1 MKNNEQKITPFLWFD
16 DNAEDAINFYTSI
29 FDNSKI
35 NSFTR
40 MPDGKVLTGS
50 FQLNGQN
57 FAAINGG
64 SMFQIN
70 PSISFYVACE
80 TVEEA
85 TSIWHKLIEGGS
97 DMMTFDT
104 YPWSEKYGWLK
115 DRFGMTWQITVDRN
129 IKQKITPAML
139 FTQNQHGKGK
149 EALDFYTN
157 FYTNLFEN
165 ASIVHLSTYQKG
177 QNEYATE
184 GMVLFSYFLLEGQS
198 FIIMDAGSPQP
209 YTFNEAVSLVINC
222 ENQEEIDH
230 YWNKITKGGGSE
242 NKCGWAKDKYG
253 VSWQII
259 PPILMQLMGDS
270 DPVKAQNVM
279 QAMFKMKKIEIKDL
293 QKAYDG
299 A

>member
-16 DNAEDAINFYTSI
+16 GNAEEAINFYTSI

-35 NSFTR
+35 NSFSR

-157 FYTNLFEN
+157 LFKN
-165 ASIVHLSTYQKG
+165 ASIEHLSTYQKG

-184 GMVLFSYFLLEGQS
+184 SMVLFSYFLLEGQS
-198 FIIMDAGSPQP
+198 FIIMDAGGPQP

-222 ENQEEIDH
+222 ENQAEIDH

>member
-1 MKNNEQKITPFLWFD
+1 MKNNEQKLTPFLWFD
-16 DNAEDAINFYTSI
+16 GNAEDAINFYTSI
-29 FDNSKI
+29 FNNSKI
-35 NSFTR
+35 NSFSR

-85 TSIWHKLIEGGS
+85 TSIWHKLLEGGS
-97 DMMTFDT
+97 AMMTFDT

-115 DRFGMTWQITVDRN
+115 DRFGMTWQITVDTN

-157 FYTNLFEN
+157 LFKN

-184 GMVLFSYFLLEGQS
+184 GMVMFSYFLLEGQS
-198 FIIMDAGSPQP
+198 FIIMDAGGPQP

-222 ENQEEIDH
+222 ENQAEIDH
-230 YWNKITKGGGSE
+230 YWSKITEGGGSE

-259 PPILMQLMGDS
+259 PPILMQLMSDS
-270 DPVKAQNVM
+270 DPVKANNVM
-279 QAMFKMKKIEIKDL
+279 QAMFKMKKIIIEDL
-293 QKAYDG
+293 LEAHQKTV
-299 A
+299 

>member
-1 MKNNEQKITPFLWFD
+1 MKSNEQKITPFLWFD

-29 FDNSKI
+29 FDNSKTK
-35 NSFTR
+35 SFTR

-85 TSIWHKLIEGGS
+85 TAIWHKLIEGGS

-139 FTQNQHGKGK
+139 FTKNQHGKGK

-157 FYTNLFEN
+157 LFKN
-165 ASIVHLSTYQKG
+165 ASIEHLSTYQKG

-198 FIIMDAGSPQP
+198 FIIMDAGGPQP
-209 YTFNEAVSLVINC
+209 YTFNEAVSFVINC
-222 ENQEEIDH
+222 ENQAEIDH
-230 YWNKITKGGGSE
+230 FWSKITEGGGSE
-242 NKCGWAKDKYG
+242 NRCGWAKDKYG

-259 PPILMQLMGDS
+259 PPILMQLMSDS
-270 DPVKAQNVM
+270 DPVKANNVM
-279 QAMFKMKKIEIKDL
+279 QTMFKMKKIEIKDL

>member
-1 MKNNEQKITPFLWFD
+1 MKNSEQKITPFLWFD
-16 DNAEDAINFYTSI
+16 SYAEEAINFYTSI
-29 FDNSKI
+29 FDDSKI
-35 NSFTR
+35 NSITR
-40 MPDGKVLTGS
+40 MPDGKVLTIG

-64 SMFQIN
+64 AMFQIN

-85 TSIWHKLIEGGS
+85 TSIWDKLFESGS
-97 DMMTFDT
+97 AMMTFDT

-115 DRFGMTWQITVDRN
+115 DRFGMTWQIIVDTH

-139 FTQNQHGKGK
+139 FTQYQHGKGK
-149 EALDFYTN
+149 EALG

-184 GMVLFSYFLLEGQS
+184 GMVMFSYFLLEDQS
-198 FIIMDAGSPQP
+198 FIIMDAGGPQA
-209 YTFNEAVSLVINC
+209 YTFNEAVSFVINC

-230 YWNKITKGGGSE
+230 YWSKITEGGGSE
-242 NKCGWAKDKYG
+242 SKCGWAKDKHG

-259 PPILMQLMGDS
+259 SPILMQLMDDS
-270 DPVKAQNVM
+270 DPVKANNVI
-279 QAMFKMKKIEIKDL
+279 QAMFKMKKIIIEDL
-293 QKAYDG
+293 LEAHQKTV
-299 A
+299 

>member
-16 DNAEDAINFYTSI
+16 GNAEEAINFYTST

-85 TSIWHKLIEGGS
+85 TSIWHQLLKGGS
-97 DMMTFDT
+97 VMMTFDS

-149 EALDFYTN
+149 EALN

-165 ASIVHLSTYQKG
+165 AVIKNLATYQKG
-177 QNEYATE
+177 QNDYATE
-184 GMVLFSYFLLEGQS
+184 GMVLFSHFLLEGQS
-198 FIIMDAGSPQP
+198 FIIMDAGGPQA
-209 YTFNEAVSLVINC
+209 YTFNEAVSFVINC
-222 ENQEEIDH
+222 ENQTEIDRF
-230 YWNKITKGGGSE
+230 WGKITEGGGSE
-242 NKCGWAKDKYG
+242 NRCGWAKDKYG

-270 DPVKAQNVM
+270 DPVKSQNVM
-279 QAMFKMKKIEIKDL
+279 QAMFKMKKIIIEDL
-293 QKAYDG
+293 LEAHQKTV
-299 A
+299 

>member
-16 DNAEDAINFYTSI
+16 GNAEEAINFYTSI

-35 NSFTR
+35 NSFSR

-115 DRFGMTWQITVDRN
+115 DRFGMTWQITVDTN

-157 FYTNLFEN
+157 LFKN

-198 FIIMDAGSPQP
+198 FIIMDAGGPQP

-230 YWNKITKGGGSE
+230 YWNKITEGGGSE

-270 DPVKAQNVM
+270 DLVKANNVM

>member
-16 DNAEDAINFYTSI
+16 GNAEEAINFYTSI

-85 TSIWHKLIEGGS
+85 TSIWNKLIVGGS

-115 DRFGMTWQITVDRN
+115 DRFGMTWQITVDTN

-157 FYTNLFEN
+157 LFEN
-165 ASIVHLSTYQKG
+165 ASVVHLSTYQKG
-177 QNEYATE
+177 QNDYATE
-184 GMVLFSYFLLEGQS
+184 GMVMFSYFLLEGQS
-198 FIIMDAGSPQP
+198 FIIMDAGGPQA

-230 YWNKITKGGGSE
+230 YWSKITEGGGSE

-279 QAMFKMKKIEIKDL
+279 QAMFKMKKIVIEDL
-293 QKAYDG
+293 QKAYGG

>member
-1 MKNNEQKITPFLWFD
+1 MKKNQQKITPFLWFD
-16 DNAEDAINFYTSI
+16 GNAEDAINFYTSI
-29 FDNSKI
+29 FESSKI
-35 NSFTR
+35 NSFSR

-57 FAAINGG
+57 FEAINGG

-85 TSIWHKLIEGGS
+85 TSIWHKLLDGGS
-97 DMMTFDT
+97 AMMTFDT

-115 DRFGMTWQITVDRN
+115 DPFGMTWQITVDTN

-149 EALDFYTN
+149 EALG
-157 FYTNLFEN
+157 FYTNLFKKASVEN
-165 ASIVHLSTYQKG
+165 LATYQKG

-184 GMVLFSYFLLEGQS
+184 GMVLFAHFLLEGQS
-198 FIIMDAGSPQP
+198 FIIMDAGGPQA
-209 YTFNEAVSLVINC
+209 YTFNEALSFVINC
-222 ENQEEIDH
+222 ENQMEIDH
-230 YWNKITKGGGSE
+230 FWSKITEGGGSE
-242 NKCGWAKDKYG
+242 NRCGWAKDKYG

-259 PPILMQLMGDS
+259 PPILMQLMSDS
-270 DPVKAQNVM
+270 DPVKANNVM
-279 QAMFKMKKIEIKDL
+279 QAMFKMKKIVIEDL
-293 QKAYDG
+293 EKAHQL
-299 A
+299 